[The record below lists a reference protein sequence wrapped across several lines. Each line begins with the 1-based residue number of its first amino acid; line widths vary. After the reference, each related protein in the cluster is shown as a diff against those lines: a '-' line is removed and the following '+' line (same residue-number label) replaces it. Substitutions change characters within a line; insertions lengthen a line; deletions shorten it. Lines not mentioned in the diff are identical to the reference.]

1 MGTFLEGSALATSV
15 LCGPPAV
22 IGSIEE
28 SAARSHD
35 RMADDKDNRADPIIG
50 REWGNYVVECKIGEG
65 GMGAVYRLVH
75 KLLPNTVAALKVL
88 SAEGAALASARER
101 FEQEAMVAAEIGRE
115 RVAAVRDYG
124 TFADGI
130 PYIVM
135 DLIEGQSLAALLR
148 ETGPLRVLDAF
159 RIAYH
164 VADTLVIAHG
174 KNIIHR
180 DIKPSNLMLSRT
192 RSRDYSVTILDWG
205 IAKARGELQVAHTG
219 TAAVTGTLGYMAP
232 ETMAPKAAIDGRV
245 DVFSLGV
252 TLFEMLAGQKPYMII
267 ASAEQIADAIDFY
280 RNHPVSIAR
289 SRPPALDPVPRW
301 LERIVLRA
309 LMLDQTDRPT
319 MDKFRKDLTD
329 AIDELQKNP
338 ENRPPPSRHEE
349 PDATTSGEVSIP
361 GPAVP
366 GKTDGDG
373 EAETNRQP
381 PTPADS
387 RTRKLSEP
395 PTTAMVPRTRVKA
408 PPVLLAVL
416 GIGLVILM
424 LFVGT
429 KHQAAPRQTSDMSP
443 PLEDSALSHRDLGL
457 PLVSDSVGK
466 PPIPVPPDPEPSR
479 ITASQPARAKA
490 PPAVDRGTHPSTP
503 SPKKCKRNSSGALI
517 CP

>member
-1 MGTFLEGSALATSV
+1 
-15 LCGPPAV
+15 
-22 IGSIEE
+22 
-28 SAARSHD
+28 
-35 RMADDKDNRADPIIG
+35 MADDKDNRADPIIG

-75 KLLPNTVAALKVL
+75 RSLPNTVAALKVL

-101 FEQEAMVAAEIGRE
+101 FEQEAMVAAEIGKE

-219 TAAVTGTLGYMAP
+219 TAAVAGTLGYMAP

-338 ENRPPPSRHEE
+338 ENRPPPSRDEE
-349 PDATTSGEVSIP
+349 PDATTSGEASIP

-366 GKTDGDG
+366 GKTDG
-373 EAETNRQP
+373 ETHPQP
-381 PTPADS
+381 PPMDS

-395 PTTAMVPRTRVKA
+395 PTTAMVLPARVKA
-408 PPVLLAVL
+408 PPVLLAIL
-416 GIGLVILM
+416 GIGLVVLV

-429 KHQAAPRQTSDMSP
+429 KHQAAPQKPSDMSP
-443 PLEDSALSHRDLGL
+443 PREDSALSHRVLGV

-466 PPIPVPPDPEPSR
+466 PPMQVPATSATEPSR
-479 ITASQPARAKA
+479 VRLSAQPASVQ
-490 PPAVDRGTHPSTP
+490 PPPQPTHATRQNSP
-503 SPKKCKRNSSGALI
+503 SPKNKKKCERNSSGVLT